1 MTSSA
6 SPQTLSVFDAITQRR
21 SVRGYLNT
29 AVPESVLRSVFELA
43 QAAPS
48 NCNVQ
53 PWQVYVAS
61 GATRDSLRERMS
73 TGAMTGRA
81 MTPDIGFM
89 PSTSGEHKN
98 RQYACAAAL
107 YGAMGI
113 AREDKLGRMK
123 ATLRNFEFFDA
134 PHICFIGMDKSY
146 GIPMALD
153 VGMYA
158 QTLMLSMH
166 AHGLGSC
173 AQGSMGYYPN
183 DVRQAF
189 GINDDIQILF
199 GISFGYEDPSISANA
214 TRTVRAPLSESVQ
227 FNNAPVTFSEASV

>member
-1 MTSSA
+1 MTIAA
-6 SPQTLSVFDAITQRR
+6 SLSLVDAITQRR
-21 SVRGYLNT
+21 SVRGYLPT
-29 AVPESVLRSVFELA
+29 PVPESVLRSVFELA

-61 GATRDSLRERMS
+61 GETRDALRERLR

-113 AREDKLGRMK
+113 ARDDKVGRMK
-123 ATLRNFEFFDA
+123 ATLRNFELFDA
-134 PHICFIGMDKSY
+134 PHVCFIGMKREY

-173 AQGSMGYYPN
+173 AQGSMGYYPH

-189 GINDDIQILF
+189 GISDDVQILF
-199 GISFGYEDPSISANA
+199 GISFGYEDSRIAANGA
-214 TRTVRAPLSESVQ
+214 RTERAALDENVQ
-227 FNNAPVTFSEASV
+227 FNSAPVTFTDAQT

>member
-1 MTSSA
+1 MST
-6 SPQTLSVFDAITQRR
+6 PQSFSIFDAITQRR
-21 SVRGYLNT
+21 SVRGYLPK
-29 AVPESVLRSVFELA
+29 AVPEDVLRSVFELA

-53 PWQVYVAS
+53 PWQIYVAS
-61 GATRDSLRERMS
+61 GETRDALRERMR

-113 AREDKLGRMK
+113 AREDKVGRMQ
-123 ATLRNFEFFDA
+123 ATLRNFELFDA
-134 PHICFIGMDKSY
+134 PHVCFIGMKREY

-173 AQGSMGYYPN
+173 AQGSMGYYPD

-189 GINDDIQILF
+189 GIDDDIQILF
-199 GISFGYEDPSISANA
+199 GISFGYEDPSIAANGA
-214 TRTVRAPLSESVQ
+214 RTERAPLSETVQ
-227 FNNAPVTFSEASV
+227 FNQAPVAFAEA